1 MLIILRNPPKSRKPS
16 KGHFQEPT
24 HKKLKSFFEDMDF
37 VGRHPEQYQDNWIGS
52 LKRVSIKTAVIN
64 C

>member
-1 MLIILRNPPKSRKPS
+1 MLIILGNPPDSWTPS

-24 HKKLKSFFEDMDF
+24 HKKLKSFFEDMHF

-52 LKRVSIKTAVIN
+52 LKCDV
-64 C
+64 